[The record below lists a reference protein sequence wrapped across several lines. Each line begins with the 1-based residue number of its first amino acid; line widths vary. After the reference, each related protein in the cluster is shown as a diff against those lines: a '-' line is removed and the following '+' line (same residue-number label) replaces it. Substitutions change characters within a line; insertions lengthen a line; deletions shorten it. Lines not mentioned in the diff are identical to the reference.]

1 MHPKSG
7 SRRRHSDELKA
18 KILAAC
24 SEPGA
29 SISGV
34 ALAHGLNAN
43 LVRKWRCGRGTQR
56 GGMAITPAG
65 PSPAPLAPFGA
76 APAFVALEMPTAPN
90 AAARAAVEP
99 TAAAPTVELLIHVEL
114 RRGPLHLNVRWPTA
128 AAEDCRAWL
137 RELSSGPLK

>member
-7 SRRRHSDELKA
+7 PRRRHSQELKA
-18 KILAAC
+18 KVLAAC
-24 SEPGA
+24 AEPGA

-43 LVRKWRCGRGTQR
+43 LVRKWRSGRGTKR
-56 GGMAITPAG
+56 GTVAIAPAT
-65 PSPAPLAPFGA
+65 SAASALSTSDVAAEFVAVEMPAPPKA
-76 APAFVALEMPTAPN
+76 AT
-90 AAARAAVEP
+90 RAAVEP
-99 TAAAPTVELLIHVEL
+99 REPAPVAEPLIHIEL

-137 RELSSGPLK
+137 RELSSGLLK

>member
-1 MHPKSG
+1 MHPKSS
-7 SRRRHSDELKA
+7 SRRRHSHELKA
-18 KILAAC
+18 EVLAAC
-24 SEPGA
+24 SQPGA

-43 LVRKWRCGRGTQR
+43 LVRKWRSGRGTKR
-56 GGMAITPAG
+56 GGMALTPAATSQTR
-65 PSPAPLAPFGA
+65 PPLGA
-76 APAFVALEMPTAPN
+76 AAEFVALEMPTPPN

-99 TAAAPTVELLIHVEL
+99 TAAAPTVEVLIHVEL

-137 RELSSGPLK
+137 RELSSGLLK